1 MEYVAGAVQTV
12 IVKPD
17 FVRNHAILHSCD
29 NLTIFFSTLKHSF
42 LYSYVKEVQVMSS
55 NGEQL
60 FSVALSL
67 RTAQRER
74 LGEALA
80 PSPPPLF
87 LKNKNKLI
95 KK

>member
-29 NLTIFFSTLKHSF
+29 NLTIFFFHIETLFSLF
-42 LYSYVKEVQVMSS
+42 MQYVKEVQVMSS
-55 NGEQL
+55 NGQQL
-60 FSVALSL
+60 FSVPLSL

-80 PSPPPLF
+80 PPPPPPF
-87 LKNKNKLI
+87 F
-95 KK
+95 KKKKK